1 MSGLVISAGTTQ
13 ADTDI
18 DRKID
23 ALRAAAHGSV
33 VEFPAREPPPAPPAV
48 DATALRRLSD
58 LLLLPAAMLHPQE
71 RAFAVDMI
79 HTALDGADV
88 EDRSQLAR
96 RLARAGP
103 IAPSLVA
110 RLAHDRDLGV
120 ARPLLRHGASM
131 ADHDLIAVIRDGGV
145 ERAYQIACRAP
156 LNADVAGEIAANAD
170 GAAVYAALRNTAAV
184 LTPESIA
191 RIAVR
196 ARTDPSL
203 CEPLLKRPEMT
214 PACALDLF
222 WQVGRDL
229 REYVLGRF
237 LADAATVRRIL
248 DGEAGSPPLPATAAP
263 ADGQGIQGAIMV
275 IADNMARGRLD
286 EARADLAPLAGVSGA
301 TARRIVHDHGGEA
314 FAVAMKAAG
323 ARRSTFASVVALW
336 QTAGR
341 TVFEASGS
349 LDELLVLFERLSVGQ
364 ATMAMTYWDWRE
376 AGSGPYA
383 ASRTRESIGE
393 EM

>member
-1 MSGLVISAGTTQ
+1 MSGLVISADSTQ

-23 ALRAAAHGSV
+23 ALQAAAYGSV
-33 VEFPAREPPPAPPAV
+33 VEFPAREPPPKPPAV

-88 EDRSQLAR
+88 EDRSQLAK

-110 RLAHDRDLGV
+110 RLAHDRDLDV

-131 ADHDLIAVIRDGGV
+131 ADHDLITVIRDGGV
-145 ERAYQIACRAP
+145 ERAYQIACRAS

-191 RIAVR
+191 RMAVR

-229 REYVLGRF
+229 RLYVLGRF
-237 LADAATVRRIL
+237 LADADTVRRIL

-263 ADGQGIQGAIMV
+263 ADGQAIQGAIMV
-275 IADNMARGRLD
+275 IADNMARGRID
-286 EARADLAPLAGVSGA
+286 EARIDLALIAGVSGA

-336 QTAGR
+336 QAAGR
-341 TVFEASGS
+341 TVFQASGS

-364 ATMAMTYWDWRE
+364 ATMAMTYWDWCE

-383 ASRTRESIGE
+383 AGRTRESIGE

>member
-18 DRKID
+18 DRNID
-23 ALRAAAHGSV
+23 ALQAAAYGSV
-33 VEFPAREPPPAPPAV
+33 VEFLVREPPPARPAV

-79 HTALDGADV
+79 HTALDVADV

-110 RLAHDRDLGV
+110 RLAHDRDLDV
-120 ARPLLRHGASM
+120 ARPLLRHGTSI
-131 ADHDLIAVIRDGGV
+131 ADHDLITVIRDGGV
-145 ERAYQIACRAP
+145 ERAYQIACRAS
-156 LNADVAGEIAANAD
+156 LNADVAGAIAANAD

-191 RIAVR
+191 RVADR
-196 ARTDPSL
+196 ARSDPSL

-214 PACALDLF
+214 SACALDLF
-222 WQVGRDL
+222 WQVGRGL
-229 REYVLGRF
+229 RLYILGRF
-237 LADAATVRRIL
+237 LADAGTVRRIL
-248 DGEAGSPPLPATAAP
+248 DGEAGSPPVPAT
-263 ADGQGIQGAIMV
+263 DGQGIQSAIMV
-275 IADNMARGRLD
+275 IADNMARGRID
-286 EARADLAPLAGVSGA
+286 EARIDLAPLAGVTAA
-301 TARRIVHDHGGEA
+301 TARRIVYDHGGEA
-314 FAVAMKAAG
+314 LAVAMKAAG

-336 QTAGR
+336 QAAGR
-341 TVFEASGS
+341 PEFEASGN

-383 ASRTRESIGE
+383 ASQKRESIGE